1 MAQFSEDLGRFLQD
15 LPVQARE
22 ESLPYR
28 CRKFLKRNRVASLAA
43 AASAVIVLALVTGIQ
58 RFGQSSGGAGAVKA
72 RMPVFNGPAPVRW
85 EDLKFEK
92 IATLGDPAPGGGSYV
107 SDFEPY
113 GLNSGGDLTFA
124 ADLSTGGEGAFLL
137 PKSGGLLPFP
147 LARPGHAAPGGGTF
161 EGATLGHISMNNSGD
176 IAFVFGLKPFN
187 APALKGFVK
196 AGLYRYSHGDG
207 TVTALV
213 VPGVTAAPG
222 FETFES
228 TGQHAAMNTAGDIVF
243 PGVVRT
249 MQGVSPANGLGQGI
263 FLADRGGH
271 VTKVAAPGDPAPGGS
286 QFDFAANPWINDRG
300 DIAFGAHVAGEECI
314 SINPGCMES
323 VYFKSGAT
331 GKVES
336 IAHQGGQAANGN
348 FYRGAWGPAVNNSGD
363 LVFMGE
369 LTPPPGL
376 TSARGIFLHSRGV
389 TALIARP
396 GDMMPDGRKIMTVNP
411 ASSAGNYSLNNRGE
425 VTFNAALEGGESGL
439 YVHSRGAVHLVAGTG
454 TVIPGV
460 GTVTDVSGLIG
471 GVLNDASQVFF
482 WATMKDG
489 RGVLLLATPS
499 APASK

>member
-1 MAQFSEDLGRFLQD
+1 
-15 LPVQARE
+15 
-22 ESLPYR
+22 
-28 CRKFLKRNRVASLAA
+28 
-43 AASAVIVLALVTGIQ
+43 
-58 RFGQSSGGAGAVKA
+58 
-72 RMPVFNGPAPVRW
+72 
-85 EDLKFEK
+85 
-92 IATLGDPAPGGGSYV
+92 
-107 SDFEPY
+107 
-113 GLNSGGDLTFA
+113 
-124 ADLSTGGEGAFLL
+124 
-137 PKSGGLLPFP
+137 
-147 LARPGHAAPGGGTF
+147 
-161 EGATLGHISMNNSGD
+161 MNNSGD

-196 AGLYRYSHGDG
+196 AGLYRYSHADG

-228 TGQHAAMNTAGDIVF
+228 TGQHAAMNNAGDIVF

-263 FLADRGGH
+263 FLADRDGH

-363 LVFMGE
+363 HGVYGRAYAAAGSYFSSWHISSL
-369 LTPPPGL
+369 
-376 TSARGIFLHSRGV
+376 SRRHC
-389 TALIARP
+389 AH
-396 GDMMPDGRKIMTVNP
+396 
-411 ASSAGNYSLNNRGE
+411 SSAGRYHARRPQDHDC
-425 VTFNAALEGGESGL
+425 ESG
-439 YVHSRGAVHLVAGTG
+439 
-454 TVIPGV
+454 IV
-460 GTVTDVSGLIG
+460 GR
-471 GVLNDASQVFF
+471 Q
-482 WATMKDG
+482 
-489 RGVLLLATPS
+489 LLAE
-499 APASK
+499 